1 MTAVKFCGFTN
12 KDDLAQA
19 VALGVD
25 AVGLV
30 FYEPSPRYVSSSLA
44 KQLVADI
51 PAFVTVVALVVNMD
65 AKALALLAKQ
75 VAFDIIQFHGDE
87 TADECQKLATQL
99 GKRWIKAVRVGDFD
113 SQETILQTLSVL
125 KKAGASAAL
134 LDAYHPQQFG
144 GTGCCFDWQKIPKHS
159 PLPLILAGGL
169 TGDNVAKAIAHTH
182 VYGVDVSGGIEWQK
196 GRKCT
201 HLMANFIKQ
210 AKQ

>member
-12 KDDLAQA
+12 KDEIDLA

-30 FYEPSPRYVSSSLA
+30 FYAPSPRYVSISLA

-51 PAFVTVVALVVNMD
+51 PPFVTVVALVVNMS
-65 AKALALLAKQ
+65 AKELGVLAGE
-75 VAFDIIQFHGDE
+75 VMFDVIQFHGDE
-87 TADECQKLATQL
+87 TTKECQTLASDV
-99 GKRWIKAVRVGDFD
+99 GKRWMKALRIGTLDH
-113 SQETILQTLSVL
+113 QETIVQHLDEL

-144 GTGCCFDWQKIPKHS
+144 GTGKTFDWQKIPKNP

-169 TGDNVAKAIAHTH
+169 TADNVATAIAHTH
-182 VYGVDVSGGIEWQK
+182 VYGVDVSGGIEWAK
-196 GRKCT
+196 GRKCAD
-201 HLMANFIKQ
+201 LMTNFIKQ